1 MGLFSQKVQNSQL
14 KLCVTVLGATE
25 VQISAP
31 QPEQDQVAANESGEN
46 AQISPPRF
54 EIVYQ

>member
-1 MGLFSQKVQNSQL
+1 MNNRIVLSKTLEFSVEDM
-14 KLCVTVLGATE
+14 LGATE

-46 AQISPPRF
+46 AQICPPRF